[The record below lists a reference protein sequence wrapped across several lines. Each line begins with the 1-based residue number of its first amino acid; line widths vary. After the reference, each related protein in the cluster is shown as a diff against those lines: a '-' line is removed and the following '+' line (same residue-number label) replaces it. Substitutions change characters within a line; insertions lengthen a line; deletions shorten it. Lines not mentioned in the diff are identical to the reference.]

1 VSHTRARSS
10 LSPVC
15 ALCLLS
21 TPRSPPQ
28 DECQFCYD
36 SPESPGG
43 LYINLSTFQVCA
55 VATRLAR
62 CRNAAQLTWRWS
74 SPPGAQAFGDS
85 FVELDHQ
92 RTGQAMYLHAK
103 WTRVPAETPPP
114 SAAGAT
120 PTKLAIGVPGG
131 FAVPEL
137 AAQTTVVK
145 DHQLVVFPQR
155 LKCPYPHSELP
166 LGVTLAVDQLLAH
179 ADVAVSDT
187 VAAWEDERRVS
198 AYAAGLVQED
208 STGRKVPRDASLWR
222 DAETGAT
229 DNLWLNLSDGYIG
242 GGRRNWDGSGG
253 SGSALRHYQAMV
265 AEGKSYPLVVK
276 LGTITPAGADVYS
289 YAAEEDEMV
298 TDPGLAGHLAHWGI
312 DVMACEKTEK
322 SMAELEIDLNSS
334 FEFDKIL
341 ESGAQLEKVSGPGLT
356 GLFNLGNSC
365 YMNSLLQV
373 LMHLPDFG
381 PAHAAAA
388 TDGAV
393 FRNAPHDPAGDL
405 RVQLAK
411 LAAGLLLPAA
421 DPERT
426 AIRPGRFKALV
437 AKGDR
442 EWSSARQQDVVE
454 YLQHVL
460 VVLDGAGI
468 EAGNSQARQLVSS
481 LFEFEVETRDE
492 SGATGACRYG
502 RQRESVLRLYIPL
515 DAAENPEAVAA
526 SKERQAKRQKL
537 RTEGATA
544 YITAHAGTDA
554 APVTSGA
561 VAADTDEAP
570 VPPVVPFS
578 ACLGRFAAPEHLDG
592 LDLGPGLGRGAGVR
606 THRLA
611 TMPRY
616 LALQMGRFAIA
627 PGSWVPHKVD
637 VLVAPP
643 QHLSLEHLRAGPHP
657 AGELLLSPDVATNS
671 APADG
676 AVPMQADGDG
686 GADAP
691 PVAPDATIVAQ
702 LVAMGFS
709 ENGSRRAAVATRN
722 AGAEASMD
730 WVLAH
735 MGDADFNEPLPS
747 PGAAAAKKAAPDTA
761 LVAQL
766 TCLGF
771 PERAAIAALV
781 ACDGSMERAADWLLT
796 RDDLDAAVI
805 AAEAAAA
812 EPPGGGPVAA
822 AAAPAAAAQ
831 AGAAHEEAPLD
842 DGPGEYELVGFVS
855 HMGANTACGHY
866 VAHVHKDGRWVL
878 YNDDK
883 VAISKAA
890 PLDLG
895 YLYMYRRKD

>member
-1 VSHTRARSS
+1 M
-10 LSPVC
+10 
-15 ALCLLS
+15 
-21 TPRSPPQ
+21 
-28 DECQFCYD
+28 
-36 SPESPGG
+36 
-43 LYINLSTFQVCA
+43 
-55 VATRLAR
+55 
-62 CRNAAQLTWRWS
+62 
-74 SPPGAQAFGDS
+74 
-85 FVELDHQ
+85 ELDHQ
-92 RTGQAMYLHAK
+92 RTGQAIYLHAK
-103 WTRVPAETPPP
+103 WTRVPAEASPPP
-114 SAAGAT
+114 GAPAVPAAA

-137 AAQTTVVK
+137 AQQTAVVK
-145 DHQLVVFPQR
+145 EHVLVLFPDR
-155 LKCPYPHSELP
+155 LTWPFPHNDLP

-179 ADVAVSDT
+179 ADVAVTDS

-198 AYAAGLVQED
+198 AYAGSLVQED
-208 STGRKVPRDASLWR
+208 STGRKIPRDASLWI

-253 SGSALRHYQAMV
+253 SGSALRHYQAMR
-265 AEGKSYPLVVK
+265 AQGKNYPLVVK
-276 LGTITPAGADVYS
+276 LGTITPSGADVYS
-289 YAAEEDEMV
+289 YAPEEDEMV

-365 YMNSLLQV
+365 YMNSLIQV
-373 LMHLPDFG
+373 LMHLPEFG

-393 FRNAPHDPAGDL
+393 FRNAPPDPAGDL

-411 LAAGLLLPAA
+411 LAAGLLLPCA

-426 AIRPGRFKALV
+426 AIRPSRFKALV
-437 AKGDR
+437 ARGHR
-442 EWSSARQQDVVE
+442 EWSSSRQQDVVE
-454 YLQHVL
+454 YLQHVIC
-460 VVLDGAGI
+460 VLDANGI
-468 EAGNSQARQLVSS
+468 TAVQGPGPQTLASS
-481 LFEFEVETRDE
+481 LFEFEIETRDE
-492 SGATGACRYG
+492 AGATGACRYG

-515 DAAENPEAVAA
+515 DAAENAEDVAA

-537 RTEGATA
+537 RSEGATA
-544 YITAHAGTDA
+544 YITAHTGGDA
-554 APVTSGA
+554 APVSAAAPGA

-578 ACLGRFAAPEHLDG
+578 ACIAHFAAPGHMDG
-592 LDLGPGLGRGAGVR
+592 LALGPGLGRGPGLR

-611 TMPRY
+611 SMPRY

-637 VLVAPP
+637 CLVAPP

-657 AGELLLSPDVATNS
+657 DGELLLAGDEGIAAAAPDS
-671 APADG
+671 
-676 AVPMQADGDG
+676 AVPMQADGDAG
-686 GADAP
+686 TGAA

-747 PGAAAAKKAAPDTA
+747 PTAGAGASKKAAPDSA
-761 LVAQL
+761 LVDQL

-771 PERAAIAALV
+771 PERAAVAALM
-781 ACDGSMERAADWLLT
+781 ACDGNTERAADWLLT
-796 RDDLDAAVI
+796 RDDLDAAVL

-812 EPPGGGPVAA
+812 EPAAAGPAP
-822 AAAPAAAAQ
+822 AAAPAAVAAPQ
-831 AGAAHEEAPLD
+831 GDAALD

-895 YLYMYRRKD
+895 YLYVYRRV

>member
-1 VSHTRARSS
+1 MS
-10 LSPVC
+10 C
-15 ALCLLS
+15 
-21 TPRSPPQ
+21 
-28 DECQFCYD
+28 
-36 SPESPGG
+36 
-43 LYINLSTFQVCA
+43 I
-55 VATRLAR
+55 
-62 CRNAAQLTWRWS
+62 
-74 SPPGAQAFGDS
+74 QAFGES

-92 RTGQAMYLHAK
+92 HTGQAIYLHAK
-103 WTRVPAETPPP
+103 WTRVPAEAPPP
-114 SAAGAT
+114 SAVGAT

-131 FAVPEL
+131 FSVPEL

-155 LKCPYPHSELP
+155 LRCPYPHTELP

-208 STGRKVPRDASLWR
+208 STGRKVPRDASQWR

-253 SGSALRHYQAMV
+253 SGSALRHYQAMR
-265 AEGKSYPLVVK
+265 AEGKNYPLAVK
-276 LGTITPAGADVYS
+276 LGTITPSGADVYS
-289 YAAEEDEMV
+289 YAPEEDEMV

-312 DVMACEKTEK
+312 DCMACEKTEK

-341 ESGAQLEKVSGPGLT
+341 ESGAQLERVSGPGLT

-381 PAHAAAA
+381 PVHAAAA

-393 FRNAPHDPAGDL
+393 FRNAPPDPAGDL

-411 LAAGLLLPAA
+411 LAAGLLLPSA

-460 VVLDGAGI
+460 AVLDGAGI
-468 EAGNSQARQLVSS
+468 VTGNGQARQPVST
-481 LFEFEVETRDE
+481 LFEFDIETRDE

-502 RQRESVLRLYIPL
+502 TQRESVLRLYIPL
-515 DAAENPEAVAA
+515 DAAENTEAVAA
-526 SKERQAKRQKL
+526 SRERQAKRQKL

-554 APVTSGA
+554 APAATSGA

-578 ACLGRFAAPEHLDG
+578 ACLARFAAPEHLDG

-606 THRLA
+606 TQRLA

-637 VLVAPP
+637 VLVSPP

-657 AGELLLSPDVATNS
+657 AGELLLSPGVDHTTNAA
-671 APADG
+671 APAAG

-686 GADAP
+686 GADAA

-747 PGAAAAKKAAPDTA
+747 PGAATAKKAAPDNA

-766 TCLGF
+766 ACLGF
-771 PERAAIAALV
+771 PERAAVAALL

-812 EPPGGGPVAA
+812 GLPGGGPVAP

-831 AGAAHEEAPLD
+831 AGALREEAPLD
-842 DGPGEYELVGFVS
+842 DGPGEYDLVGFVS

-895 YLYMYRRKD
+895 YLYIYRRTA